1 MAYLTIN
8 KVKMVGLAACVP
20 PTIEENL
27 SLPIFADK
35 SEAEKVIA
43 STGIERKRVVKP
55 GTTASDL
62 SFQAIQSLLDKM
74 EWEANSIDALIY
86 VCTSRDYIA
95 PITSAILQDRL
106 GFRNDCYCLDL
117 PLGCSGWVYGMSN
130 LSSILSHGQLK
141 RGLLVCA
148 ETNSL
153 NRSPKDKTVKP
164 LFGDAAT
171 VTALEYDESFEKPI
185 QFNFGVDGSGYKAVW
200 TEFGGTR
207 NPITLESIEEKEVEP
222 GIIRKG
228 TDMVVNG
235 MDVFSF
241 AIKVPPRSLLEFV
254 EHFEIDT
261 DKVDYLFLHQANK
274 FIDDRIRKKLKM
286 PEEKVPFCLQ
296 DYGNT
301 NSASIPLAMVVCK
314 AKELQ
319 NGSFDC
325 LGCGFGVGLAWGNIH
340 YTVDKLKAVIMTE
353 YRY

>member
-1 MAYLTIN
+1 MSFLTID
-8 KVKMVGLAACVP
+8 KVKIVGLAACVP
-20 PTIEENL
+20 PTVEENL
-27 SLPIFADK
+27 TLPIFADE
-35 SEAEKVIA
+35 SEAKRVIA

-62 SFQAIQSLLDKM
+62 SFQAINRLLDKLQ
-74 EWEANSIDALIY
+74 WSADSIDALIY

-130 LSSILSHGQLK
+130 LSSLLSHGQLR

-171 VTALEYDESFEKPI
+171 VTALEYDESWTHPL
-185 QFNFGVDGSGYKAVW
+185 QFSFGVDGSGYKAVW
-200 TEFGGTR
+200 TEYGGTR
-207 NPITLESIEEKEVEP
+207 NPITPDAIIEKEVAP
-222 GIIRKG
+222 GVIRRG
-228 TDMVVNG
+228 IDMVVNG

-241 AIKVPPRSLLEFV
+241 AIKVPPRALQEFV
-254 EHFEIDT
+254 DHFKIDLE
-261 DKVDYLFLHQANK
+261 KIDYLFLHQANK
-274 FIDDRIRKKLKM
+274 FIDERIRKKLKL

-301 NSASIPLAMVVCK
+301 NSASIPLTMVACK
-314 AKELQ
+314 ADELQ
-319 NGSFDC
+319 KGSYEC
-325 LGCGFGVGLAWGNIH
+325 LGCGFGIGLAWGCIH
-340 YTVDKLKAVIMTE
+340 FTVNHLKSAMMMD
-353 YRY
+353 YKY

>member
-117 PLGCSGWVYGMSN
+117 PLGCSGWVHGMSN

-353 YRY
+353 YKY